1 MEKITTCNFLQI
13 LYLDVERL
21 KQSIDFP
28 RFLWYHIDTEGD
40 GADEKGRRPIWR
52 FLMSI
57 YGISVDVSRGFDVL
71 RGSKVL
77 AHFDTYAEARAFADA
92 AQGRWLRYWA
102 AK

>member
-1 MEKITTCNFLQI
+1 
-13 LYLDVERL
+13 
-21 KQSIDFP
+21 
-28 RFLWYHIDTEGD
+28 
-40 GADEKGRRPIWR
+40 
-52 FLMSI
+52 MSI

-77 AHFDTYAEARAFADA
+77 AHFDNYAEARAFADA